1 MTKPPPESLALAADE
16 FGLALRGLEL
26 RLGLLRVG
34 LGRGNPG
41 QAFGLALDALA
52 LPLLALMLRP
62 AHTDPP
68 FALAPQHRS
77 ALSRP
82 TSPLACVGG
91 KKTLRE
97 SFSRARV
104 KRSPLAGTSVE
115 DVRREAEFSARTSRL
130 TLLSEPSHDRGG
142 GCMVCLT
149 WSCRRTCQPPH
160 WSFAARARIRCT
172 GAPAKASTSNSA
184 IAAGGSSSSDSRRV
198 WSRSAGECGSTR
210 GASKQP
216 AREPLR
222 RGSQHADRK
231 RVRSVAT
238 IRGRRGAL
246 RRRDAATTRGA
257 LLPAGG
263 RGAKPRDDDRPV
275 PSRCRR

>member
-1 MTKPPPESLALAADE
+1 MTKTPPESLALAADE

-62 AHTDPP
+62 GHTDPP

-97 SFSRARV
+97 SFSCSGEAKSTCGNISR
-104 KRSPLAGTSVE
+104 G
-115 DVRREAEFSARTSRL
+115 REA
-130 TLLSEPSHDRGG
+130 RGG
-142 GCMVCLT
+142 VFGTHKQADVAKRT
-149 WSCRRTCQPPH
+149 VARSWRRVYGLPYMELQTDLPAATP
-160 WSFAARARIRCT
+160 ARARIRCT

-238 IRGRRGAL
+238 I
-246 RRRDAATTRGA
+246 
-257 LLPAGG
+257 
-263 RGAKPRDDDRPV
+263 
-275 PSRCRR
+275 

>member
-1 MTKPPPESLALAADE
+1 M
-16 FGLALRGLEL
+16 RGGQEDSP
-26 RLGLLRVG
+26 RV
-34 LGRGNPG
+34 
-41 QAFGLALDALA
+41 
-52 LPLLALMLRP
+52 LLACSGE
-62 AHTDPP
+62 AKSTCGNI
-68 FALAPQHRS
+68 
-77 ALSRP
+77 SR
-82 TSPLACVGG
+82 G
-91 KKTLRE
+91 
-97 SFSRARV
+97 
-104 KRSPLAGTSVE
+104 
-115 DVRREAEFSARTSRL
+115 REA
-130 TLLSEPSHDRGG
+130 RGG
-142 GCMVCLT
+142 VFGTHKQADVAKRT
-149 WSCRRTCQPPH
+149 VARSWRRVYGLPYMELQTDLPAATP
-160 WSFAARARIRCT
+160 ARARIRCT

>member
-1 MTKPPPESLALAADE
+1 MTKTPPESLALAADE

-52 LPLLALMLRP
+52 LTLRP

-104 KRSPLAGTSVE
+104 KRSPLAGTSV
-115 DVRREAEFSARTSRL
+115 
-130 TLLSEPSHDRGG
+130 
-142 GCMVCLT
+142 
-149 WSCRRTCQPPH
+149 
-160 WSFAARARIRCT
+160 
-172 GAPAKASTSNSA
+172 
-184 IAAGGSSSSDSRRV
+184 
-198 WSRSAGECGSTR
+198 
-210 GASKQP
+210 
-216 AREPLR
+216 
-222 RGSQHADRK
+222 
-231 RVRSVAT
+231 
-238 IRGRRGAL
+238 
-246 RRRDAATTRGA
+246 
-257 LLPAGG
+257 
-263 RGAKPRDDDRPV
+263 
-275 PSRCRR
+275 